1 MYSPSEIKK
10 DIVLLSQIFKI
21 HVIFLLWFILLS
33 PCLEVPKQMTIPLL
47 NALHQDTN
55 GRMLNM
61 IATLTKD
68 LMRQIT
74 IYINKYEFRT
84 E

>member
-21 HVIFLLWFILLS
+21 HVNFLLWVILLS
-33 PCLEVPKQMTIPLL
+33 PCLEVPKQMTMPALS
-47 NALHQDTN
+47 ALHQDTN
-55 GRMLNM
+55 GRILNM
-61 IATLTKD
+61 IVILTKD
-68 LMRQIT
+68 LMRQMA